1 MDQLKSSY
9 QTFNPRIMLRE
20 TLKQEIDALDDRQV
34 AQIADLVTQLK
45 TQATPQMAAL
55 PFWQQ
60 ASPADRAAHLRA
72 WVAQL
77 PQTGMTL
84 PDAAF
89 DRETIYD

>member
-60 ASPADRAAHLRA
+60 ASPADRSTPSDWHDTSRC
-72 WVAQL
+72 
-77 PQTGMTL
+77 G
-84 PDAAF
+84 
-89 DRETIYD
+89 I